1 MKETETIGIIGLGR
15 MGGNLA
21 LQALEKGYR
30 VVGYDK
36 AGATNELIAAGLK
49 NCLSLQELRENL
61 PANCVIFIYVI
72 AGPIVEDILA
82 ETTKVLQPGDTVVDG
97 GNSYWGDSLRRHQW
111 LKAQGFN
118 FIDCGTSGGVE
129 GARNG
134 ACFMVGGEQEV
145 VALFEP
151 LFKSLAVPG
160 GLCPCRPSGRRPLHK
175 AGAQRD

>member
-72 AGPIVEDILA
+72 AGPIVEDIL
-82 ETTKVLQPGDTVVDG
+82 E
-97 GNSYWGDSLRRHQW
+97 
-111 LKAQGFN
+111 
-118 FIDCGTSGGVE
+118 I
-129 GARNG
+129 
-134 ACFMVGGEQEV
+134 
-145 VALFEP
+145 
-151 LFKSLAVPG
+151 
-160 GLCPCRPSGRRPLHK
+160 GRAHV
-175 AGAQRD
+175 